1 MDSHSRFSRRRFLG
15 SLPLLAGSSRLLA
28 GSPGKL
34 FPGCQTNAW
43 KIDRHDFSTFLSV
56 LEQIKGFQF
65 EGFETGFANLLEQF
79 GNPAARRQIEA
90 FGLRFTGIHIFL
102 FAYDPRTFIAPAS
115 IYQRVAEGGAG
126 LGAERL
132 ILSGGPVAANGK
144 LDEPALHRK
153 TQAIMEAAKFAQSQG
168 LRLAY
173 HNETPESLNDGLE
186 IRALLRETDPSLV
199 SFLLDAGHADQAG
212 INVPDFFREHFKR
225 IIGMHLRDYRD
236 GQEVPLGKETFD
248 LNGLAKVVEQTGWS
262 GWVMPEEDYPNGSK
276 PGSAAIKVA
285 REPIREAFHV

>member
-1 MDSHSRFSRRRFLG
+1 MNSSFRFSRRTFLG
-15 SLPLLAGSSRLLA
+15 SLSILAGSIRLLTA
-28 GSPGKL
+28 GLGKL

-56 LEQIKGFQF
+56 IEQIKSFQF
-65 EGFETGFANLLEQF
+65 SGFETGFANVQEQF
-79 GNPAARRQIEA
+79 GNSAARRQIEA
-90 FGLRFTGIHIFL
+90 LGLRFTGIHIFL
-102 FAYDPRTFIAPAS
+102 PAYDPQTNIAPAS

-144 LDEPALHRK
+144 LDDSALHRK
-153 TQAIMEAAKFAQSQG
+153 TQAIMEAAKFAQSRG
-168 LRLAY
+168 LHLAY

-186 IRALLRETDPSLV
+186 LRALLHETDPSLV

-212 INVPDFFREHFKR
+212 IHVPAFLREYSQR
-225 IIGMHLRDYRD
+225 IVGMHLRDYRD
-236 GQEVPLGKETFD
+236 GQQVPLGQGTFN
-248 LNGLAKVVEQTGWS
+248 LTGLAKTVEETGWS
-262 GWVMPEEDYPNGSK
+262 GWVISEEDYPSGFK

-285 REPIREAFHV
+285 RESIRQAFHV

>member
-1 MDSHSRFSRRRFLG
+1 MNSSFRFSRRQFLG
-15 SLPLLAGSSRLLA
+15 ALPLLAGSPHLLTA
-28 GSPGKL
+28 GPGKL

-56 LEQIKGFQF
+56 LEQIRGLQF
-65 EGFETGFANLLEQF
+65 SGFETGFANIQEQF
-79 GNPAARRQIEA
+79 GIPAARRRIEA

-102 FAYDPRTFIAPAS
+102 PSYDPQTNIAPAN
-115 IYQRVAEGGAG
+115 IYQRVAEGGAA

-132 ILSGGPVAANGK
+132 ILSGGAVAAQGK

-173 HNETPESLNDGLE
+173 HNETGESLNDGLE
-186 IRALLRETDPSLV
+186 LRALLRETDPSLV
-199 SFLLDAGHADQAG
+199 GFLLDAGHADQAG
-212 INVPDFFREHFKR
+212 INVPAFFREHFQR
-225 IIGMHLRDYRD
+225 IVGMHLRDYRD
-236 GQEVPLGKETFD
+236 GQQVPLGQGTFD
-248 LNGLAKVVEQTGWS
+248 LPAFAKTVEETGWS
-262 GWVMPEEDYPNGSK
+262 GWVISEEDYPSGFK

-285 REPIREAFHV
+285 RESIRKAFRV